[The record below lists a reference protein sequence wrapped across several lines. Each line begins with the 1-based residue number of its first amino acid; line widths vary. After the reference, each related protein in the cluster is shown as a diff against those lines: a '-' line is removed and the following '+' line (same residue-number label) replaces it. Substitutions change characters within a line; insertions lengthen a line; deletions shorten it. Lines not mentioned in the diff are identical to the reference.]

1 MHLKVTLNGKEELLQ
16 PETTWKNI
24 PVNAKN
30 SKLEIDK
37 NFYVASF
44 NITE

>member
-1 MHLKVTLNGKEELLQ
+1 MPVKVILNGKEELLQ
-16 PETTWKNI
+16 PVTEWQRV
-24 PVNAKN
+24 PVNTEN
-30 SKLEIDK
+30 SKLETDK